1 MATFYINGRFYATQ
15 EYNYIDEVEA
25 DSLEEAVE
33 LHRAQCEGL
42 RWPNVDADTCDK
54 PFNIEGR
61 FDVFETEEGREINR
75 RIEFKL
81 ASDENLERDQSD

>member
-33 LHRAQCEGL
+33 LHRAQREGL

-61 FDVFETEEGREINR
+61 FDVFETEEGREDWDHEDMLVEAEEWTGSR
-75 RIEFKL
+75 
-81 ASDENLERDQSD
+81 

>member
-42 RWPNVDADTCDK
+42 RWPNVDAHTCDK

-61 FDVFETEEGREINR
+61 FDVFETEEGREDWDHEDMLVEAEEWTGSR
-75 RIEFKL
+75 
-81 ASDENLERDQSD
+81 

>member
-61 FDVFETEEGREINR
+61 FDVFETEEGREDWDHEDMLVEAEEWTGSR
-75 RIEFKL
+75 
-81 ASDENLERDQSD
+81 

>member
-15 EYNYIDEVEA
+15 EYSYYDEVEA

-33 LHRAQCEGL
+33 LHKAQCEG
-42 RWPNVDADTCDK
+42 RKWPDVEADPCDK

-61 FDVFETEEGREINR
+61 FDVFETEEGREDWDHEDMLVEAEEWIGSR
-75 RIEFKL
+75 
-81 ASDENLERDQSD
+81 

>member
-25 DSLEEAVE
+25 NSLEEAVE

-61 FDVFETEEGREINR
+61 FDVFETEEGREDWDHEDMLVEAEEWTGSR
-75 RIEFKL
+75 
-81 ASDENLERDQSD
+81 

>member
-42 RWPNVDADTCDK
+42 RWPNVDAETCDK

-61 FDVFETEEGREINR
+61 FDVFETEEGREDWDHEDMLVEAEEWTGSR
-75 RIEFKL
+75 
-81 ASDENLERDQSD
+81 